1 MWFLISLKNKYLMRI
16 KIKRIEKK
24 IRRSLKRKIE
34 VEAVVEVEVMRDLK

>member
-1 MWFLISLKNKYLMRI
+1 MWFLISLKNKYLMRK